1 MSNTKALF
9 FDIDGTLLTAY
20 PHRVPSSTITALKAA
35 QAKGHKLFINSGR
48 TLALIPPLLKE
59 IGFDGYVCGCGSQIY
74 INDKLIY
81 SSSIPHELCVRVV
94 QKMKE
99 CHLPAVL
106 ECSDRLLFDGS
117 GDVLWEF
124 VDRLRTMTTVDDI
137 STFNKEES
145 ENYTFSKFYAHKKPD
160 SDVEK
165 FREFS
170 DLYFTCFEHGST
182 ELEFTLKDCDKAS
195 GIRKVLDYLGLS
207 LEDSYAFGDSAND
220 LAMLKY
226 AGTSIAM
233 GNSSPA
239 IVPYC
244 TYQTTD
250 IEEDGIFNALKHFDL
265 I

>member
-20 PHRVPSSTITALKAA
+20 PHRVPQSAITALKAA

-48 TLALIPPLLKE
+48 TLALIPPIMEEL
-59 IGFDGYVCGCGSQIY
+59 GFDGYVYGCGSQIY
-74 INDKLIY
+74 VGGKQIY
-81 SSSIPHELCVRVV
+81 SNSIPHELCIEVIK
-94 QKMKE
+94 KMKE
-99 CHLPAVL
+99 CRLSAVL
-106 ECSDRLLFDGS
+106 ESSDRLLFDGS

-124 VDRLRTMTTVDDI
+124 VERLRTMTTVDDI
-137 STFNKEES
+137 STFDKEEAQ
-145 ENYTFSKFYAHKKPD
+145 TFTFAKFYSHIIPD
-160 SDVEK
+160 SDVKK

-170 DLYFTCFEHGST
+170 DPYFTCFEHGST
-182 ELEFTLKDCDKAS
+182 ELEFTLKGCDKAS
-195 GIRKVLDYLGLS
+195 GIQKVLDYLGLS
-207 LEDSYAFGDSAND
+207 PEDSYAFGDSSND

-233 GNSSPA
+233 GNSSPE

-250 IEEDGIFNALKHFDL
+250 IEDDGILNALKHFDL